1 MRKLKVAA
9 LMLATAVVF
18 TACGKKDNNENTPS
32 PTPTEVVSPTDMAEP
47 TPEGSDGSNVGGNE
61 EGMPA
66 LPEVSEE
73 LENLH
78 NEVVKFATTEIYGEE
93 YGYAPDMSYDKTA
106 ISELFGVS
114 EDWYDYALAEGTMI
128 SMHVDTF
135 VAIHA
140 KEGNLENV
148 QNALN
153 NYRDVLIN
161 DTMQYPMNQLKIQG
175 SKVFTHKDYV
185 FFIML
190 GFVDDSMLDA
200 EEDTA
205 IAEYEKMNQKVIDK
219 ITSVLGE

>member
-32 PTPTEVVSPTDMAEP
+32 PTPTEVVSP
-47 TPEGSDGSNVGGNE
+47 
-61 EGMPA
+61 
-66 LPEVSEE
+66 
-73 LENLH
+73 
-78 NEVVKFATTEIYGEE
+78 TEIYGEE